1 MLNTLYSRH
10 FRNVEYQ
17 EELWRRSVEGLRDH
31 LSPEILDMY
40 GSTLPIEQPTTVA
53 TEQPTTVATTVEQI
67 TTDPKATANA
77 E

>member
-1 MLNTLYSRH
+1 M
-10 FRNVEYQ
+10 
-17 EELWRRSVEGLRDH
+17 EGLRDH